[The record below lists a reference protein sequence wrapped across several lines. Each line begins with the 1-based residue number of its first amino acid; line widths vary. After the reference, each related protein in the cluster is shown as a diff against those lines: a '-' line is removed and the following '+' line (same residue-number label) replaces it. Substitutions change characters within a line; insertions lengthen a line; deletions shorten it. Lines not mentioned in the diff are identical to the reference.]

1 MSSVRRQATSVRP
14 IRLALI
20 VALLTPLMAGAE
32 VASSLLLD
40 LDFETGTINS
50 GNPRVYK
57 PGASAADAATIT
69 ADRVRYGNYAVA
81 HKTVVGDPAYI
92 YSGLR
97 SESSTSLGSPNDAT
111 VPAFR
116 SYQFSFSLRDWQDW
130 DGSYSDQ
137 IRDVIWQFKRDQ
149 GSPAEGY
156 FSVRGNHL
164 DFDQP
169 NVGRKTVVADLRDYD
184 NEWIDVRI
192 DVNWAADATG
202 RYVVGVRLPGE
213 ADYATVVDKSGI
225 VTWRSG
231 AGGGPNGKVQWGDF
245 RPNSTVENRAPT
257 TRIVLHDNIRIS
269 TERLPPPTMQAR

>member
-32 VASSLLLD
+32 VASSSLLLD

-97 SESSTSLGSPNDAT
+97 SESSTSLGSQL
-111 VPAFR
+111 VPAPLAI
-116 SYQFSFSLRDWQDW
+116 SS
-130 DGSYSDQ
+130 
-137 IRDVIWQFKRDQ
+137 
-149 GSPAEGY
+149 
-156 FSVRGNHL
+156 
-164 DFDQP
+164 
-169 NVGRKTVVADLRDYD
+169 
-184 NEWIDVRI
+184 
-192 DVNWAADATG
+192 AALSTG
-202 RYVVGVRLPGE
+202 IASR
-213 ADYATVVDKSGI
+213 
-225 VTWRSG
+225 
-231 AGGGPNGKVQWGDF
+231 
-245 RPNSTVENRAPT
+245 
-257 TRIVLHDNIRIS
+257 
-269 TERLPPPTMQAR
+269 